1 MPVQGADPSVYST
14 LGTNTPNLLGMVGQ
28 FAGAQNQLN
37 QNQLFQQTIRARQ
50 ALGPLMQQA
59 VGPDGQVD
67 YNKAGLLVSTNPDT
81 AFMAP
86 DILNQFAQ
94 KQLVQAETMK
104 TNLDNFAKKQ
114 GAIGAAAYGL
124 SQEKGDSVQPKDV
137 MSKLT
142 ELMAAHGIEAPD
154 AVAYMAGI
162 SGLKGAELNSHL
174 KQLAQSS
181 LRGGEMA
188 GNIDYKPDAFHDVN
202 GNPVPGFVNKLQGQA
217 TPSGGPGMPTGTPPS
232 AISAAPGARS
242 PVFKDGEEL
251 IDDGPGG
258 QNAPAQ
264 PAMSVRPSLTQTGVG
279 VVREGQLKASADYGK
294 DVNERT
300 NSANQLLLTM
310 QQAQRYLK
318 NFTQGG
324 GESMRVEL
332 AGLAQAAGMPKPT
345 LDAIASGDFSSA
357 QAARKQMFGIGSQIA
372 AQLIHAG
379 GGRMTQTEWGKT
391 LTEGA
396 PNIDLDPGATSKIL
410 TSMKELAHVTNM
422 ESDHY
427 RGRQDQANHGFYD
440 MSNVQNDWAKTFNE
454 YLNQREGQ

>member
-1 MPVQGADPSVYST
+1 MPVDVSPYAS

-37 QNQLFQQTIRARQ
+37 QNALFQQTFRARQ

-59 VGPDGQVD
+59 VGPDGQMD

-94 KQLVQAETMK
+94 KQLIQAETMK

-114 GAIGAAAYGL
+114 SAIGSAAYGL
-124 SQEKGDSVQPKDV
+124 SQEKGDTVTPKDV

-162 SGLKGAELNSHL
+162 SGLKGPELNSHL

-181 LRGGEMA
+181 LRGGELA
-188 GNIDYKPDAFHDVN
+188 GNIDYRPDAFHDGN
-202 GNPVPGFVNKLQGQA
+202 GNPVPGFVNKMQGSA
-217 TPSGGPGMPTGTPPS
+217 VPSGGVGSPTGALPNATS
-232 AISAAPGARS
+232 TAPGA
-242 PVFKDGEEL
+242 
-251 IDDGPGG
+251 GPFQSAGG
-258 QNAPAQ
+258 GAPSVAPAPQQ
-264 PAMSVRPSLTQTGVG
+264 PQLTQTGIG
-279 VVREGQLKASADYGK
+279 SFRQKALDAAADYGK

-310 QQAQRYLK
+310 QQSQRYLK

-332 AGLAQAAGMPKPT
+332 AGLAQAAGMPKAT

-422 ESDHY
+422 ESDHF

-440 MSNVQNDWAKTFNE
+440 MSNVQNDWAKTFNQ
-454 YLNQREGQ
+454 YLEQREGKE

>member
-1 MPVQGADPSVYST
+1 MPVDTSMYST
-14 LGTNTPNLLGMVGQ
+14 LGQSQPNALGMLAT

-37 QNQLFQQTIRARQ
+37 QNQLFQQTFRARQ

-59 VGPDGQVD
+59 VDPTTGQLD
-67 YNKAGLLVSTNPDT
+67 YNKAGILVSTNPDT

-94 KQLVQAETMK
+94 KQLIQAETMK

-114 GAIGAAAYGL
+114 AAIGSAAYAL
-124 SQEKGDSVQPKDV
+124 SQEKGDTVAPKDV

-162 SGLKGAELNSHL
+162 SGLKGPELNNHL

-181 LRGGEMA
+181 LRGGELA
-188 GNIDYKPDAFHDVN
+188 GNIDYRPDAFHDGN
-202 GNPVPGFVNKLQGQA
+202 GNPVPGFVNKMQGTA
-217 TPSGGPGMPTGTPPS
+217 TPSGGVGSATGAAPTS
-232 AISAAPGARS
+232 VSAAPGA
-242 PVFKDGEEL
+242 
-251 IDDGPGG
+251 GPFQSAGG
-258 QNAPAQ
+258 GGPSAAAPPAPAA
-264 PAMSVRPSLTQTGVG
+264 PALTQTGVG
-279 VVREGQLKASADYGK
+279 PNRQAVLADSAAYGK

-318 NFTQGG
+318 NFTPGG
-324 GESMRVEL
+324 GEAFRSDL
-332 AGLAQAAGMPKPT
+332 AQVAQAAGMPKGT
-345 LDAIASGDFSSA
+345 LDAIASGDLSSV
-357 QAARKQMFGIGSQIA
+357 QAARKMFFGIGSQIA

-396 PNIDLDPGATSKIL
+396 PNIDLDPGAISKIM
-410 TSMKELAHVTNM
+410 TSMRELAHVTNM

-427 RGRQDQANHGFYD
+427 RGRMDQASHGFYD
-440 MSNVQNDWAKTFNE
+440 MANVQNDWAKTFGE
-454 YLNQREGQ
+454 YLKQRED

>member
-1 MPVQGADPSVYST
+1 MPVQGADPSVYSS
-14 LGTNTPNLLGMVGQ
+14 LGANTPNMLGMIGQ

-59 VGPDGQVD
+59 VDPQTGLVD

-94 KQLVQAETMK
+94 KQLIQSEIMK

-114 GAIGAAAYGL
+114 SAIGAAAYGL
-124 SQEKGDSVQPKDV
+124 SQEKGDTVQPKDV

-154 AVAYMAGI
+154 AVAYIAGI
-162 SGLKGAELNSHL
+162 SGLKGPELNAHL

-181 LRGGEMA
+181 LRGGELA
-188 GNIDYKPDAFHDVN
+188 SNIDYRPDAFHDGN
-202 GNPVPGFVNKLQGQA
+202 GNPVPGFINKMQGSAQ
-217 TPSGGPGMPTGTPPS
+217 PSTGPGMPTGAPPAS
-232 AISAAPGARS
+232 VSAAPGA
-242 PVFKDGEEL
+242 
-251 IDDGPGG
+251 GPFQAAGG
-258 QNAPAQ
+258 GGPSAAAPPAPAQ
-264 PAMSVRPSLTQTGVG
+264 TPPQLTQTGVG
-279 VVREGQLKASADYGK
+279 PQRQAALADASAYGK

-318 NFTQGG
+318 NFTPGG
-324 GESMRVEL
+324 GEAFRSDL
-332 AGLAQAAGMPKPT
+332 GQLAQAAGMPKAT
-345 LDAIASGDFSSA
+345 LDAISSGDLSSV
-357 QAARKQMFGIGSQIA
+357 QAARKMFFGIGSQIA

-396 PNIDLDPGATSKIL
+396 PNIDLDPGAISKIM
-410 TSMKELAHVTNM
+410 TSMRELAHVTNM

-427 RGRQDQANHGFYD
+427 RGRQDQARLGVYD
-440 MSNVQNDWAKTFNE
+440 MANVQNDWAKTFNQ
-454 YLNQREGQ
+454 YLEEREDK